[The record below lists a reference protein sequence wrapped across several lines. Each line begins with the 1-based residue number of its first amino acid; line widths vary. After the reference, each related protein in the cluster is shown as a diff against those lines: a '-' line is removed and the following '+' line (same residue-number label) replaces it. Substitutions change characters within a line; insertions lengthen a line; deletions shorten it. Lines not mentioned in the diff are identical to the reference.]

1 MKICFTKIF
10 TNDEDDC
17 DNILNELN
25 EYFHRTIEDFGY
37 ISLFDLEANLIGL
50 TMIEPDYSDIPFE
63 HLKLGY
69 DDETVKFIKIITRKR
84 KSSLVKGFR
93 LEFQFAFIN
102 FKNLD

>member
-1 MKICFTKIF
+1 MKIYFTKIF

-17 DNILNELN
+17 DNILNELD
-25 EYFHRTIEDFGY
+25 EYFHRTIEDFGC

-50 TMIEPDYSDIPFE
+50 TMIEEDYSDIPFE

-69 DDETVKFIKIITRKR
+69 DNHNEKFIKIIVRKR
-84 KSSLVKGFR
+84 KRYNVKGFS
-93 LEFQFAFIN
+93 LEFQFAFVN